1 MREPATGVLEEQ
13 AALRRV
19 ATLVARGERPNSVF
33 AAVAEEVAGLLAA
46 DGARV
51 VRYIDDER
59 MLQLEG
65 WTVSDH
71 PPLPLGPVT
80 IEGRPLPREVLRTG
94 RAVSIGNYADFPE
107 PAAYARDLGL
117 QSAAASP
124 IVVDGHLWGAMIT
137 WVRHPRML
145 PANAESRLVAFTE
158 LIAMAISNTV
168 SGEEVARLA
177 EEQAALRRVATLVA
191 GGALPEAVSEA
202 VAEEVKLLLPAD
214 YAVLGRY
221 GGDEM
226 VIMASAGLHH
236 PAFAT
241 GKEMTLGGDN
251 VATTIHGTGRSARAD
266 TFGDDPGQLQSAIR
280 SVGARST
287 VGTPILVAGRLWG
300 MMLAGTTG
308 DHVMP
313 PDTEARLA
321 SFTELVAMA
330 IANTDAR
337 VELAQLADELAQLA
351 DEQAALRRVATMV
364 AREAP
369 PADVFATVA
378 EEIGRLLGA
387 EAALMHRYESSDET
401 VLIAS
406 WGRLADAVPI
416 GSRWTS
422 DASTGQGVIQQQT
435 AVERFVDYAAAERSV
450 AACLRTMGVQSAV
463 GGPIIVDGQLWGVL
477 TAATSRPGPMPS
489 DAESRIEKFTELVAT
504 AISNVEARTAL
515 VASRAR
521 LIAAADDERRRVV
534 RDIHDGAQQRLVHT
548 VIALKLARRALG
560 NNDDRAPALVQEGLE
575 HAERANAGLRE
586 LAHGILPA
594 VLARGGLRAGVSAL
608 AVHMPIPVEI
618 EVGADRL
625 PQLIEATAYF
635 VVAEALTNIAKHAHA
650 DRAAVTARIEGGALR
665 ISIRDDGI
673 GGAQLVGSGLVG
685 LADRLAA
692 LDGRLDVESG
702 ADRGT
707 ILTASIPLPDASRAG
722 LELG

>member
-19 ATLVARGERPNSVF
+19 ATLVARGERPNAVF

-51 VRYIDDER
+51 VRYIDDQR

-65 WTVSDH
+65 WTVSAH
-71 PPLPLGPVT
+71 PPLPLGPVA

-94 RAVSIGNYADFPE
+94 RAVSIGNYTDFPG

-117 QSAAASP
+117 QSAAAAP

-158 LIAMAISNTV
+158 LIGMAISNTV

-214 YAVLGRY
+214 YSVLGRY
-221 GGDEM
+221 EGDEM
-226 VIMASAGLHH
+226 VIVASAGLHH
-236 PAFAT
+236 PAFAA
-241 GKEMTLGGDN
+241 GEGITLGGDN
-251 VATTIHGTGRSARAD
+251 VATTIHRTGRSARAD

-300 MMLAGTTG
+300 MMLAGTTA

-330 IANTDAR
+330 IGNTDAR

-364 AREAP
+364 AREAS
-369 PADVFATVA
+369 PAEVFATVA

-387 EAALMHRYESSDET
+387 EAALMHRYESSNET
-401 VLIAS
+401 VVIAS

-422 DASTGQGVIQQQT
+422 DATTVQAVTQQQT

-450 AACLRTMGVQSAV
+450 AACLRAMGVQSAV

-477 TAATSRPGPMPS
+477 TAATFRPGPMPS

-534 RDIHDGAQQRLVHT
+534 RDIHDGAQQRLMHT
-548 VIALKLARRALG
+548 VLALKLARRALG

-575 HAERANAGLRE
+575 HAERANAELRE

-650 DRAAVTARIEGGALR
+650 DRAAVAARIEGGALR
-665 ISIRDDGI
+665 ISIRDDGV

-692 LDGRLDVESG
+692 LDGRLNVESG
-702 ADRGT
+702 ANRGT
-707 ILTASIPLPDASRAG
+707 ILTASIPLPDASNTG